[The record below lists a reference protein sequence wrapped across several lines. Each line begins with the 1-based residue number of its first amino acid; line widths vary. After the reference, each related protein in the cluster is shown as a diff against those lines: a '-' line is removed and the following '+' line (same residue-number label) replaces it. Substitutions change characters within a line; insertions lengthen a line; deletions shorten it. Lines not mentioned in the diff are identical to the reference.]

1 MNRLALAALATLC
14 TGAAVAQNLSVP
26 PMRYVDVTSAAP
38 ASADVLQIW
47 ADKIQANNAAWAA
60 QGSPRMA
67 GNGNAPAGILWQR
80 YERNGETVTLSI
92 FHGLQ
97 SVTACD
103 AGADDKDNQQSWA
116 MCPARISVRGPGG
129 TRTTQTTA
137 CFQWFPIEPGQ
148 EPPAGERSYATI
160 DISGTQASFS
170 ATQDGKA
177 VPACARSVRVA
188 R

>member
-1 MNRLALAALATLC
+1 MNRYVPIALAILAASPATSQ
-14 TGAAVAQNLSVP
+14 GLSVP
-26 PMRYVDVTSAAP
+26 AMRFADVTSRAA
-38 ASADVLQIW
+38 DGEVMQIW
-47 ADKIQANNAAWAA
+47 ADKVQANNAAWAA
-60 QGSPRMA
+60 QGSPRMP

-80 YERNGETVTLSI
+80 YERNGEAVTLSI

-97 SVTACD
+97 SVTGCD

-116 MCPARISVRGPGG
+116 MCPARITVRGPNG

-137 CFQWFPIEPGQ
+137 CYQWFPMGPGE

-177 VPACARSVRVA
+177 VPACARNVRVA